1 MIDARFPGIVR
12 RDAPVWD
19 EYADA
24 LDLDTLTR
32 EQSHCSPCGESF
44 DGSPELCPSCGEDT
58 LITTWGDAQAERFL
72 NGDRY
77 ATAAGA
83 ADVAGWAPLARYIGG
98 TVRP

>member
-1 MIDARFPGIVR
+1 MSPRFPGILR
-12 RDAPVWD
+12 QRSPRWD
-19 EYADA
+19 EYDDA
-24 LDLDTLTR
+24 LDLDELTR

-58 LITTWGDAQAERFL
+58 LITTWGDAQAERFWS
-72 NGDRY
+72 GDCY

-83 ADVAGWAPLARYIGG
+83 ADVDGWAPLARYIGR